1 MKASVRFFSFLLAL
15 LLIAGAAAADD
26 KPDFREIPASAAEDV
41 PDMIQRV
48 LDLAYDEWLA
58 TDGANLKESNKY
70 TKWRNNGNWGW
81 CGGFITYCMLDPDR
95 AMDIEIPMQEVNKT
109 PKEEVPGLVHVKE
122 AGVGKLHK
130 GYLNMNRVT
139 RIPRKGFIAV
149 FGNGKSF
156 EGVGVTAYYHVGL
169 VYDVEALPDG
179 KYRITTIEGNVTSPG
194 DDSHK
199 KAGHTVRMYIRDYDP
214 NAEKPQ
220 LDLSLV
226 PEGERTREESAL
238 FSYKYTYNNE
248 GLYIYD
254 FLMPWIPRE
263 TAEP

>member
-109 PKEEVPGLVHVKE
+109 PKGEVPGLVHVKE